1 MWNGVDFGNYNFEKG
16 DLQETNWKF
25 ATFVPPLD
33 TYKDSQYV
41 KLFNSSNLSL
51 TSKTVKVS
59 VQDVLNQPSTSSKCT
74 SSKYTF
80 KFVSDFAGFV
90 DYSHILPFKE
100 LNYQF
105 EQYLVK
111 LEQEE
116 FKHVLDLPSFDPVDY
131 LLSSDFDEVDVSNV
145 IPYPKDEQE
154 EDEEQ
159 EVTFLKLKG
168 CSKFGNDILVDS
180 FGFLY
185 SLNDKKFEN

>member
-1 MWNGVDFGNYNFEKG
+1 MWNGVEFGNYDFEKD
-16 DLQETNWKF
+16 DLQEKNWKF

-51 TSKTVKVS
+51 TDKTVKVS
-59 VQDVLNQPSTSSKCT
+59 VQDVLNQPST

-105 EQYLVK
+105 
-111 LEQEE
+111 
-116 FKHVLDLPSFDPVDY
+116 
-131 LLSSDFDEVDVSNV
+131 
-145 IPYPKDEQE
+145 
-154 EDEEQ
+154 
-159 EVTFLKLKG
+159 
-168 CSKFGNDILVDS
+168 
-180 FGFLY
+180 
-185 SLNDKKFEN
+185 